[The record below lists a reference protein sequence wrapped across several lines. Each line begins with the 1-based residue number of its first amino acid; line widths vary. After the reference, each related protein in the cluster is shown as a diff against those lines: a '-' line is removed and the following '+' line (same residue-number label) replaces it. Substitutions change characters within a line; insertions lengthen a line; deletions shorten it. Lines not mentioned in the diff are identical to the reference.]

1 MRFERV
7 RAVRFAQGLASVLVL
22 PPVMV
27 CLAKGE
33 ALAAFAGLPQVFPV
47 QSSLVPVVVAA
58 AFILPAAI
66 AGVLSL
72 LRRAGRSMGPVLG
85 LGLVVA
91 GAAAYAA
98 YADPNFI
105 AALRI

>member
-7 RAVRFAQGLASVLVL
+7 RVLLLALGVAPVLLV
-22 PPVMV
+22 V
-27 CLAKGE
+27 ARAE
-33 ALAAFAGLPQVFPV
+33 ALAGLPQVFPV

-72 LRRAGRSMGPVLG
+72 LRRAGRAMGPVAG
-85 LGLVVA
+85 LGVVVA
-91 GAAAYAA
+91 VAAAFAA
-98 YADPNFI
+98 YADPTLI
-105 AALRI
+105 AAFRI